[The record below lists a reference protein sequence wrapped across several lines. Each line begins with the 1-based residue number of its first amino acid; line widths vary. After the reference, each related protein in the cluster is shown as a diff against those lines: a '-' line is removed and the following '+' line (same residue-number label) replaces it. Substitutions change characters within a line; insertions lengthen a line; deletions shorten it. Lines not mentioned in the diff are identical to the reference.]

1 MAMSSAARPPSKR
14 EPAAAPIGDSRALD
28 LPDELML
35 IDGTTVSFRPIEA
48 ADSDALAAMF
58 SRLTPESKHRR
69 FLSAKP
75 GLSAKELS
83 YFTEVD
89 HIAHEAIVAIDHADG
104 SIVGEARYAG
114 FTIPTGA
121 ADFAVVV
128 ADRLQHM
135 RLGTAL
141 ANHTVDRARRNGV
154 SRLTAT
160 TVWENA
166 PARALL
172 WRLGFRARG
181 SAGHEIELELLLTRQ
196 HLRDHG
202 PLGQAASPWVTSG
215 WL

>member
-1 MAMSSAARPPSKR
+1 MSSVARPPWES
-14 EPAAAPIGDSRALD
+14 EPAAALSGDSAALE

-35 IDGTTVSFRPIEA
+35 IDGTTVSFRPIDS
-48 ADSDALAAMF
+48 ADADGLAAMF
-58 SRLTPESKHRR
+58 LALTPESRHRR
-69 FLSAKP
+69 FLSGKQW
-75 GLSAKELS
+75 LSPKELS

-89 HIAHEAIVAIDHADG
+89 HITHEAIVAIDHADG
-104 SIVGEARYAG
+104 SILGEARYAA
-114 FTIPTGA
+114 FPAATGT
-121 ADFAVVV
+121 ADFALVV

-154 SRLTAT
+154 ARLTAT

-166 PARALL
+166 AARALL

-196 HLRDHG
+196 HLRDQS
-202 PLGQAASPWVTSG
+202 PLGRAASPWVTSG